1 MKHNTYYIRWGSSLM
16 LLLTLSLSMVI
27 SNSTLAAEGSQF
39 FPETKHTVS
48 GKFLEYWNNNGGL
61 PTFGYPITDAQM
73 ETDPETGKTFLTQW
87 FERHR
92 LELHPENA
100 GTKFEVLTGL
110 LGKEINRTKL
120 ATEPGFQKATQLY
133 DPAFSKDQQWY
144 FTETGHNLGFGF
156 LKYWQDNGGLERF
169 GYPISEYRRELD
181 PETGKPFM
189 MQWFERARFEY
200 HPENQKP
207 YDILLG
213 LLGKQIKGSNSIAV
227 ETPTPNPSAVPPTV
241 TPLPTFIVGPLRPQE
256 IISAGSG
263 IFARGVSSDGMA
275 TYTQVQLDT
284 YYFKIQR
291 IRVEENPN
299 GCGVAM
305 FNADKVWFSS
315 SSGTSLTINDKEVGT
330 LQRPVGKH
338 GYVYDS
344 TIHIGDK
351 LCQVNA
357 DKRGFQIIF
366 GPDIWYH
373 YDSYCYR
380 GNC

>member
-1 MKHNTYYIRWGSSLM
+1 
-16 LLLTLSLSMVI
+16 
-27 SNSTLAAEGSQF
+27 
-39 FPETKHTVS
+39 
-48 GKFLEYWNNNGGL
+48 
-61 PTFGYPITDAQM
+61 
-73 ETDPETGKTFLTQW
+73 
-87 FERHR
+87 
-92 LELHPENA
+92 
-100 GTKFEVLTGL
+100 
-110 LGKEINRTKL
+110 
-120 ATEPGFQKATQLY
+120 
-133 DPAFSKDQQWY
+133 
-144 FTETGHNLGFGF
+144 TETGHNLGFGF